1 MITSESVSN
10 IFKALCDV
18 KKEFKTLDK
27 NKKGYGYN
35 YTTLDNVIELLND
48 TLPNYG
54 LGFIQTLTNVGQETA
69 IITRI
74 IHETGEYIEDMVVMT
89 NTEISAKVNDT
100 QKLGASITYFRRY
113 CLSTFF
119 GIATEEDTD
128 GITDKKTI
136 KQIENLNNNSAN
148 SFSSNQPKLKP
159 ALPNKESTA
168 PVKEKLE
175 IKSTGDDETDKIL
188 NENLEKIR
196 EKNYDLYKGI
206 VARMNQSIENKMPTK
221 SLIEISKKTLEAL
234 ER

>member
-1 MITSESVSN
+1 MITSESVCS

-74 IHETGEYIEDMVVMT
+74 IHESGEYIEDMVVMT
-89 NTEISAKVNDT
+89 NTDLSAKVNDT

-128 GITDKKTI
+128 GVSDKKTI
-136 KQIENLNNNSAN
+136 KQIEHLNNNQQN
-148 SFSSNQPKLKP
+148 SNQTKLKP
-159 ALPNKESTA
+159 SFPKEQSVAVT
-168 PVKEKLE
+168 KEKLE
-175 IKSTGDDETDKIL
+175 ITTTGNEEADKIL
-188 NENLEKIR
+188 LENLDKIR
-196 EKNYDLYKGI
+196 DKNYELYKGMVLRI
-206 VARMNQSIENKMPTK
+206 NQSIANKTPVK
-221 SLIEISKKTLEAL
+221 ALLDISKKAL
-234 ER
+234 DSIS